1 MTRHHAARRPL
12 QFGAIALAAAL
23 GCTLLV
29 PVVATASPASTHT
42 AVAAAATT
50 TTTTAAAAT
59 TAAKVAPSPKPTKLS
74 LTSGSTAGTRRI
86 TLTGTNLG
94 TVRAI
99 SFGKMPATDIR
110 VVNSTTITLVLG
122 PSKFFQP
129 GTVYVSIGQRGVAK
143 AVTSKVAFTYQ
154 VRTAVDREM
163 NYAFDNWNAHG
174 TTKYVYISANDCV
187 NFASQVLRAR
197 GWTDTAN
204 WFNHGGWDVGSAW
217 VSSTALKNFIA
228 ARPARATALTDAQ
241 RASVKI
247 GDVVQFDWDK
257 TGDRDH
263 TAIISKKTV
272 DADGHVNL
280 YYVAHTDHV
289 QFRSV
294 DWAITTQHPGAKVYY
309 WSVK

>member
-1 MTRHHAARRPL
+1 MTLRRAVHRPL
-12 QFGAIALAAAL
+12 RLGAIAFAVALA
-23 GCTLLV
+23 GTVLV
-29 PVVATASPASTHT
+29 PTTAMAAPGTTGASVQ
-42 AVAAAATT
+42 AS
-50 TTTTAAAAT
+50 TTAAA
-59 TAAKVAPSPKPTKLS
+59 VPAPIVKKLS
-74 LTSGSTAGTRRI
+74 ITTGSTAGTRRI

-94 TVRAI
+94 SVRAI
-99 SFGKMPATDIR
+99 SFGKVVPTEIR
-110 VVNSTTITLVLG
+110 IVNSMTITLLLG
-122 PSKFFQP
+122 PAKFFQP
-129 GTVYVSIGQRGVAK
+129 AKVFVSVAQRGVAK
-143 AVTSKVAFTYQ
+143 PVTTKVAFTYK
-154 VRTAVDREM
+154 VLTAVDREM

-174 TTKYVYISANDCV
+174 TKKYVYISANDCV

-204 WFNHGGWDVGSAW
+204 WFNHGGWDVGTAW

-257 TGDRDH
+257 SGDRDH